1 MILSFIVVHRCAN
14 KDLNNFIYF
23 NESTWMFVN
32 IFVEYFTRSILDVE
46 INTKIDILKNIYFII
61 SDLSWMK
68 RDRKYSDLNRS

>member
-1 MILSFIVVHRCAN
+1 
-14 KDLNNFIYF
+14 
-23 NESTWMFVN
+23 MFVN